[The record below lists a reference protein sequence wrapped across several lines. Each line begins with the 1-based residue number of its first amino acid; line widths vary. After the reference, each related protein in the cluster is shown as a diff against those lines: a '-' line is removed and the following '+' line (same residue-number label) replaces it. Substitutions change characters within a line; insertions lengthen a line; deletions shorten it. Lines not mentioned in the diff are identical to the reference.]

1 MLLYFALVAKFLNT
15 MNHIWNFETHIRNQ
29 IWKWNFIWCSWHH
42 KAKVSVKVK
51 IFTLRKRGLHSEL
64 FWSEF
69 SRICPEYGEIRGIS
83 SYSVQIWSNTERI
96 TLNTDIF
103 HKELISWSL
112 VVSNSIHKY
121 INSIESCCKYIV
133 NPLFTIRLGEFGL
146 LRWLEPNCT

>member
-69 SRICPEYGEIRGIS
+69 SRICPEYGQIR
-83 SYSVQIWSNTERI
+83 TRI

-103 HKELISWSL
+103 HEELISWSL

-121 INSIESCCKYIV
+121 INSIESCFKYIG
-133 NPLFTIRLGEFGL
+133 NHLLTIRLGDFGL
-146 LRWLEPNCT
+146 LRWLGPNCI

>member
-1 MLLYFALVAKFLNT
+1 MLLYFALVAKYLNT
-15 MNHIWNFETHIRNQ
+15 MNHIWNFETHIWNQ

-42 KAKVSVKVK
+42 KAKISVKIN

-69 SRICPEYGEIRGIS
+69 SRICPEYGQIR
-83 SYSVQIWSNTERI
+83 TRI

-103 HKELISWSL
+103 HEELISWSL

-121 INSIESCCKYIV
+121 INSIESCFKYIG
-133 NPLFTIRLGEFGL
+133 NHLLTIRLGDFGL
-146 LRWLEPNCT
+146 LRWLGPNCI